1 MLLILILIFF
11 PFSYSALDAMLIN
24 SHLWNLRDSYCS
36 FDVDYQP
43 MGQTPFF
50 AAWRTPVAEMFI
62 ITMYCNNHDVL
73 LKYWT
78 DCIYTEVIALVVLHW
93 KIFYFALSRL
103 DSDFIRTQ
111 LHTNLKRSLNA
122 FLNYIGYSEP
132 KTVTYSM

>member
-24 SHLWNLRDSYCS
+24 SHLWNLCDSYCS

-73 LKYWT
+73 LKYRT
-78 DCIYTEVIALVVLHW
+78 DCIYAEVIDS
-93 KIFYFALSRL
+93 FSRAQL
-103 DSDFIRTQ
+103 ENILFCSKQVRQWFHKDSAAR
-111 LHTNLKRSLNA
+111 
-122 FLNYIGYSEP
+122 
-132 KTVTYSM
+132 